1 VNPRVIE
8 VLGWHSEIPGWDLP
22 DPGEVSWQDQ
32 SLCAQT
38 DPELFFLDKGGSST
52 PAKKVCAACPVR
64 TECLEYALEHREP
77 FGIFGGKTERQRRAI
92 LADREREA
100 GTVRCDSRRHVL
112 AGENVLPNGKC
123 AACREAAFKSGEGR
137 RLAKELAA

>member
-1 VNPRVIE
+1 MTARVIE
-8 VLGWHSEIPGWDLP
+8 VLGWHAEIPGWDLP
-22 DPGEVSWQDQ
+22 DPGEVSWQDA
-32 SLCAQT
+32 SLCSQT
-38 DPELFFLDKGGSST
+38 DPEAFFPEKGGSVRE
-52 PAKKVCAACPVR
+52 AKRVCAACPVR

-92 LADREREA
+92 LVDREREA